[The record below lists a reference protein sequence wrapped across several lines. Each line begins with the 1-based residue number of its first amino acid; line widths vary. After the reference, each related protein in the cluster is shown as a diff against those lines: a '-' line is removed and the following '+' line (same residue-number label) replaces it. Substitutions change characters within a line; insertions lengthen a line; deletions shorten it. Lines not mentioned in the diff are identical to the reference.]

1 MRLNEAEARDVLAA
15 AHRIIAHDG
24 LTEGTW
30 NHLSYMVDDRRM
42 LITPADRHWS
52 LIEPDSLVLAEDESE
67 ARSRGMQFY
76 IGYRIHHPIHKARPD
91 AVCAVHLH
99 TPYATA
105 ISLIEGEG
113 LLTMSQHSVEFHGR
127 VAYNDEFDL
136 LGGAERQGERIAAAL
151 GEKDVLFLRGHGILT
166 VGPTIEQAYLDAY
179 LLELASRTQILAMST
194 GKSLR
199 TFTAKEAERL
209 APQTADEEEARRH
222 FAAMR
227 QLIDRPVH
235 AGVSEHSAASERAA
249 A

>member
-1 MRLNEAEARDVLAA
+1 MHLNEAEARDVLAA

-30 NHLSYMVDDRRM
+30 NHLSYMLDERRM

-52 LIEPDSLVLAEDESE
+52 LIEPDSLVLAEDDSE
-67 ARSRGMQFY
+67 ARSRGTQFY
-76 IGYRIHHPIHKARPD
+76 IGYRIHYPLHMARPD

-105 ISLIEGEG
+105 ISLLEGEG
-113 LLTMSQHSVEFHGR
+113 LLTTSQHSVELHGR

-136 LGGAERQGERIAAAL
+136 LGGAEQQGESIAAAL

-166 VGPTIEQAYLDAY
+166 VGPTVEQAYLDAY
-179 LLELASRTQILAMST
+179 LLEHAARTQILAMST
-194 GKSLR
+194 GKPLR
-199 TFTAKEAERL
+199 VFTAEEAERL
-209 APQTADEEEARRH
+209 APRTSDEEEARRH

-227 QLIDRPVH
+227 DLIDRRKH
-235 AGVSEHSAASERAA
+235 GE
-249 A
+249 